1 MITGIGLPSRTCGG
15 RCPSWRPRE
24 AEDWSDLLPL
34 LTWQLWLAR
43 TLVNDVRLPWQKP
56 QPAGYKTPGRV
67 RQGMAGLLAAIGT
80 PAPRPKPRGKAPGW
94 PAGRLQRREGYEVVK
109 KASKKPKVAA

>member
-1 MITGIGLPSRTCGG
+1 M
-15 RCPSWRPRE
+15 
-24 AEDWSDLLPL
+24 PL

-56 QPAGYKTPGRV
+56 QTAGRRTPGRV

-80 PAPRPKPRGKAPGW
+80 PAPLPKPRWKSARVAYPRVRKRR
-94 PAGRLQRREGYEVVK
+94 GRYEVVK
-109 KASKKPKVAA
+109 KARKQPQAAA